1 MRIGDLGPDQMH
13 NISKATKVK
22 QMSLL
27 ESEHVLLNRVMP
39 YDQKR
44 Y

>member
-1 MRIGDLGPDQMH
+1 MRIGDLGPDQLY

-22 QMSLL
+22 QKNLK

-39 YDQKR
+39 YDQER